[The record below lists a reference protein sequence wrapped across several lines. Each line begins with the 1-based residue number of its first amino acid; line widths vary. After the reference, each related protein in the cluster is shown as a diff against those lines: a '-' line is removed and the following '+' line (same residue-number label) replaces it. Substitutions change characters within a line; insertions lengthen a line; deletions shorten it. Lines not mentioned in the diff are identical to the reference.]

1 MHEGTVMTAKIFE
14 RGLWVAALGAL
25 LSVSTPAGA
34 DPNAANYRNASDAQ
48 RLAYIE
54 KVLGETRFKKESP
67 ERFRALAVV
76 GKACVDEWDPK
87 YEPVFLEHLASCLVM
102 ANRKVKANP

>member
-1 MHEGTVMTAKIFE
+1 MKAGKIGW
-14 RGLWVAALGAL
+14 RLGVAVLGAALAL
-25 LSVSTPAGA
+25 AAPAGA
-34 DPNAANYRNASDAQ
+34 DPNGANYRNASDAQ

-54 KVLGETRFKKESP
+54 KVLGETRFKSESP
-67 ERFRALAVV
+67 QRFRALAVV

>member
-1 MHEGTVMTAKIFE
+1 MRATRQK
-14 RGLWVAALGAL
+14 RGLRVAVLAVVAAL
-25 LSVSTPAGA
+25 STPATA
-34 DPNAANYRNASDAQ
+34 DPNGANYRNASDAQ

-54 KVLGETRFKKESP
+54 KILGETRFKTESP
-67 ERFRALAVV
+67 ERFRALAIV

-102 ANRKVKANP
+102 ANRKVRANP